1 VAKPAPSRCWGV
13 WDSLCSTNDDHE
25 LGPVGL
31 EPTTYRL
38 KARISPGLIRQ
49 QIAPQSLTLRGGG
62 QVQLT

>member
-1 VAKPAPSRCWGV
+1 MPSRCWGV

-25 LGPVGL
+25 LLRVGPVGL
-31 EPTTYRL
+31 EPATYRL

-49 QIAPQSLTLRGGG
+49 QIAPQSLTLRGG